1 MHQRPKIPDYS
12 MFSSQG
18 NAVVHGIVLLAKHSG
33 MSPEA
38 VMEFLWKEAGQHPGL
53 EEISDTAVRE
63 AIWSRLNT

>member
-18 NAVVHGIVLLAKHSG
+18 NAVVHGIVLLAKHSK
-33 MSPEA
+33 MNPEA
-38 VMEFLWKEAGQHPGL
+38 VMEFLWKDAALHPGL

-63 AIWSRLNT
+63 AVWSSLGT